1 MTAAASQPQ
10 SQTDTSP
17 VSAGAHTAPQAQG
30 DRITFAL
37 FLACALHAV
46 LIFGIAFTAPE
57 AHQAPPTL
65 EVTLA
70 QHRAASAPEDADYL
84 AQHNQQAS
92 GSAETPRELS
102 TDRRAEI
109 ADTRIRKVS
118 PLPQQQAARPA
129 DQRRQLITT
138 IGDSP
143 QQAPELPAEDKRSKQ
158 KRGDAPSDLPPSNP
172 EIASLQARLDKIRQT
187 IAQRPR
193 VRRLTSVATKASAD
207 AAYLHDWR
215 QKVESIGN
223 ENFPQEALQQQ
234 ITGDLRM
241 MVRLL
246 PTGAVEEVV
255 ILKSS
260 GERIL
265 DDAAQQIVR
274 LAAPFAPFPAEIRK
288 QADRLEIIRT
298 WRFEMTGFSTEA
310 SSR

>member
-1 MTAAASQPQ
+1 MNSTANTTPFNAAQRERFVFS
-10 SQTDTSP
+10 
-17 VSAGAHTAPQAQG
+17 
-30 DRITFAL
+30 L
-37 FLACALHAV
+37 FLAGAIHAL
-46 LIFGIAFTAPE
+46 LIFGVAFTAPE
-57 AHQAPPTL
+57 GPRAAPTL

-70 QHRAASAPEDADYL
+70 QHHSVQAPEDADYL
-84 AQHNQQAS
+84 AQHNQLAS
-92 GSAETPRELS
+92 GTADTPRELS
-102 TDRRAEI
+102 SNRRAEF
-109 ADTRIRKVS
+109 ADTQIHDVN

-143 QQAPELPAEDKRSKQ
+143 HHAPELPAEDKFSEE
-158 KRGDAPSDLPPSNP
+158 KRGDAPSDLSQTNP

-193 VRRLTSVATKASAD
+193 VRRLTSVATKASED

-215 QKVESIGN
+215 QKVEAIGSD
-223 ENFPQEALQQQ
+223 NFPEEALQQQ
-234 ITGDLRM
+234 ITGSLRM

-255 ILKSS
+255 VLESS
-260 GERIL
+260 GKRIL

-288 QADRLEIIRT
+288 EADRLEIIRT
-298 WRFEMTGFSTEA
+298 WRFEMTGFSTTA
-310 SSR
+310 SELPERG

>member
-1 MTAAASQPQ
+1 MKPTADTTQLQAAQQ
-10 SQTDTSP
+10 
-17 VSAGAHTAPQAQG
+17 
-30 DRITFAL
+30 DRFVFAL
-37 FLACALHAV
+37 FLACAFHALV
-46 LIFGIAFTAPE
+46 IFGVAFAAPE
-57 AHQAPPTL
+57 ARQAPPTL

-70 QHRAASAPEDADYL
+70 QHHSVQAPEDADYL

-92 GSAETPRELS
+92 GTAETPKELS
-102 TDRRAEI
+102 SNRRAEI
-109 ADTRIRKVS
+109 ADTVVREVN

-129 DQRRQLITT
+129 EQRRQLVTT

-143 QQAPELPAEDKRSKQ
+143 QQAPELPAEDKPSEE
-158 KRGDAPSDLPPSNP
+158 KRGDAPSDLPLTNP

-193 VRRLTSVATKASAD
+193 VRRLTSVATRASAD
-207 AAYLHDWR
+207 AVYLHDWR
-215 QKVESIGN
+215 QKVEAVGN
-223 ENFPQEALQQQ
+223 DNFPEEALQQQ
-234 ITGDLRM
+234 ITGSLRM

-255 ILKSS
+255 ILESS

-288 QADRLEIIRT
+288 EADRLEIIRT
-298 WRFEMTGFSTEA
+298 WRFEMTGFSTAAGELPK
-310 SSR
+310 RG

>member
-10 SQTDTSP
+10 NPAP
-17 VSAGAHTAPQAQG
+17 VAASHATQG
-30 DRITFAL
+30 DRFTFAL
-37 FLACALHAV
+37 FLACAVHALV
-46 LIFGIAFTAPE
+46 IFGIGFTAPE
-57 AHQAPPTL
+57 AKQAPPTL

-70 QHRAASAPEDADYL
+70 QHRASDAPEDADYL

-92 GSAETPRELS
+92 GTAETPRELS

-109 ADTRIRKVS
+109 ADTNIRQVN

-129 DQRRQLITT
+129 DQLRQLITT

-143 QQAPELPAEDKRSKQ
+143 QQAPELPAEDKRSEE
-158 KRGDAPSDLPPSNP
+158 KRGDAPSDLPPTNP

-215 QKVESIGN
+215 QKVEAIGN
-223 ENFPQEALQQQ
+223 DNFPEEALRNQ
-234 ITGDLRM
+234 ITGNLRM

-246 PTGAVEEVV
+246 PTGAVEDVV
-255 ILKSS
+255 ILESS

-288 QADRLEIIRT
+288 EADRLEIIRT
-298 WRFEMTGFSTEA
+298 WRFEMTGFSTA
-310 SSR
+310 AGQTPSRG

>member
-10 SQTDTSP
+10 SRP
-17 VSAGAHTAPQAQG
+17 GTAPASPAQG
-30 DRITFAL
+30 DRFIFAL
-37 FLACALHAV
+37 FLACALHAL

-57 AHQAPPTL
+57 ASQAAPTL

-70 QHRAASAPEDADYL
+70 QHRATQAPEDADYL

-92 GSAETPRELS
+92 GSADTPQELS

-109 ADTRIRKVS
+109 ADTRIRQVS
-118 PLPQQQAARPA
+118 PLPQQQAAPPA
-129 DQRRQLITT
+129 DQLRQLITT

-143 QQAPELPAEDKRSKQ
+143 QQAPELPAEDKRSKE
-158 KRGDAPSDLPPSNP
+158 KPGDAPSDLPPTNP

-215 QKVESIGN
+215 QKVEAIGN
-223 ENFPQEALQQQ
+223 ENFPEEALQQQ

-274 LAAPFAPFPAEIRK
+274 LAAPFAPFPPEIRK

-310 SSR
+310 GQG

>member
-10 SQTDTSP
+10 NPAPTP
-17 VSAGAHTAPQAQG
+17 VSHAAHTTPG
-30 DRITFAL
+30 DRFTFAL
-37 FLACALHAV
+37 FLACALHALV
-46 LIFGIAFTAPE
+46 IFGIAFTSPE
-57 AHQAPPTL
+57 ARQAPPTL

-70 QHRAASAPEDADYL
+70 QHRASEAPDDADYL

-92 GSAETPRELS
+92 GSADTPKELS

-109 ADTRIRKVS
+109 ADTSIRKVN

-129 DQRRQLITT
+129 DQLRQLITT

-143 QQAPELPAEDKRSKQ
+143 QQAPELPAEDKRSQ
-158 KRGDAPSDLPPSNP
+158 EKRGDAPNDLPPSNP

-207 AAYLHDWR
+207 AAYLHAWR
-215 QKVESIGN
+215 QKVEAIGN
-223 ENFPQEALQQQ
+223 DNFPEEALQQQ
-234 ITGDLRM
+234 ITGNLRM

-255 ILKSS
+255 ILESS

-274 LAAPFAPFPAEIRK
+274 LASPFAPFPPEIRK
-288 QADRLEIIRT
+288 EADRLEIIRT
-298 WRFEMTGFSTEA
+298 WRFEMTGFSTA
-310 SSR
+310 AGKSPSRS